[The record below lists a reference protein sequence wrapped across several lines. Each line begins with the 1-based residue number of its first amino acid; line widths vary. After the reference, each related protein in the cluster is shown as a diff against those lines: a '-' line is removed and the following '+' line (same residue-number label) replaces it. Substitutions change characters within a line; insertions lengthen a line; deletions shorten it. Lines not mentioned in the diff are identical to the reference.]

1 MSFLTFFKLF
11 ALSFILLEIRILK
24 FTFSVFIAG
33 KPLNL
38 DSKLNILHYKL
49 PPTCCYGFK
58 LKKTTNV
65 FVFNSMLQTM
75 CMAYHVAATCK
86 PQHLLSWTSER
97 RRQHNTDN
105 FASREENKTQ
115 VCYLVMLFLL
125 LL

>member
-58 LKKTTNV
+58 LKKTTM
-65 FVFNSMLQTM
+65 FLFSIPCYKL
-75 CMAYHVAATCK
+75 CA
-86 PQHLLSWTSER
+86 WRITSPR
-97 RRQHNTDN
+97 R
-105 FASREENKTQ
+105 ASRNICCLELVNADDNITQITSRRERKTKHKF
-115 VCYLVMLFLL
+115 VIS
-125 LL
+125 